1 MKQVLLINDNDVIRK
16 RTAAML
22 HEMGWEVWVADKDE
36 DIFESLVARRPTM
49 IIVDIEMQGGTGFE
63 AISTARRL
71 YSSLF
76 IVAATRGACES
87 EELWKKVADAC
98 GASDYIAG
106 PVSPTKLKATIQ
118 TGIDEHQINV

>member
-16 RTAAML
+16 RTATML

-36 DIFESLVARRPTM
+36 EIFESLVARRPM
-49 IIVDIEMQGGTGFE
+49 MVIVDIEMAGGAGFE

-76 IVAATRGACES
+76 IVAVTRGDG
-87 EELWKKVADAC
+87 EEIWKKVAVAC

-106 PVSPTKLKATIQ
+106 PVSATKLQGVIQ
-118 TGIDEHQINV
+118 TGVDEYQMSV